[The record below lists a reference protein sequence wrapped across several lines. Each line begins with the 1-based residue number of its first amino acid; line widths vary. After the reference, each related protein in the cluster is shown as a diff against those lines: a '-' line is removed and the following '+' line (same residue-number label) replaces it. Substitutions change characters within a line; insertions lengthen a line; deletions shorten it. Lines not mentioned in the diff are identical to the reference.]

1 MSRRRRNGRVGLG
14 SFWADPERSIPT
26 TFTSGSNIYL
36 PVGIPLTLTV
46 DNSGGPVAVFRVTI
60 QYWDNDAGAVKD
72 ASKVFKIRSGT
83 SVNLHSMLPFISS
96 NALPTA
102 VGDTAMYIY
111 AIPSGYEYSYL
122 YAA

>member
-1 MSRRRRNGRVGLG
+1 MSKRRTRNGSLG

-36 PVGIPLTLTV
+36 PVGVPLTLTV

-72 ASKVFKIRSGT
+72 ATKVFKIRSGT
-83 SVNLHSMLPFISS
+83 AVNIHSMVPFITSA
-96 NALPTA
+96 ALPTA
-102 VGDTAMYIY
+102 VGDTAVYIY
-111 AIPSGYEYSYL
+111 AIPSGYEYSYM